1 MFNHISARIA
11 ENVVKSG
18 AVDDEDK
25 EMYLFGIQQGL
36 TIVLNLV
43 TTVIVGLAFGVL
55 WQVMLFMTAY
65 IPLRSFAGGYH
76 AKTPQRC
83 YVLSI
88 LLLIAVA
95 SAIKYVD
102 LDIYIQLGLLISAGI
117 TVFVLSPVG
126 SESKPLDE
134 LERKVYKR
142 KTIVI
147 CISEVSAAIVFL
159 CLNLMSLAV
168 GMIWAVAIC
177 AGMLILGKVKHS
189 CFSEV

>member
-1 MFNHISARIA
+1 MFNYVSARIT
-11 ENVVKSG
+11 ENMVKSG
-18 AVDDEDK
+18 AVADEDK
-25 EMYLFGIQQGL
+25 ELYLFGIQQGL

-43 TTVIVGLAFGVL
+43 TTVIIGLAFGVL

-95 SAIKYVD
+95 LMIKYVD
-102 LDIYIQLGLLISAGI
+102 LHIYAQLGLLISASI
-117 TVFVLSPVG
+117 TVFVMSPVG
-126 SESKPLDE
+126 NENKPLDE
-134 LERKVYKR
+134 LEKKVYKR

-147 CISEVSAAIVFL
+147 CISEISVAIVFL
-159 CLNLMSLAV
+159 CLNLTSLAV
-168 GMIWAVAIC
+168 SMIWAVVVC
-177 AGMLILGKVKHS
+177 AGMLILGKVKNS
-189 CFSEV
+189 YFSEI